1 MPWRSD
7 RAVMCRSFTVI
18 GITDSRKPELSR
30 EALDVIGGGKLFSG
44 GQRHHEIVAPLLP
57 DGYEWIDITV
67 PLDGVFHRY
76 DAEASP
82 IVVFASGDPLFFGF
96 AATLRRRCPDA
107 KIRVIPAF
115 NSLQS
120 LAHRL
125 CLPYA
130 EMVNVSLTGRPW
142 ERFDAELIRQSP
154 LIGVLTDRNH
164 TPAAIAARMLDYGY
178 DNYNMAV
185 GENLG
190 NDNDERVMT
199 LQLKDAVDTTFAMPN
214 CLILKRAYQRPIP
227 FGIPDSAFSH
237 LEGRSRMITKMP
249 VRLLTLA
256 ILDLGHR
263 SVMWDVGFCTG
274 SVSIEAKLRFPGLHV
289 VAFERRLESRRLF
302 DENTRRFGTPGI
314 ECVIGDFFDI
324 DLAKYPVPDAVFI
337 GGHGGRLAE
346 MLERIVTVTPKGT
359 PIVFNSVSAESCE
372 LFTAAVRALGL
383 DITASHRMILDDYN
397 PITILKAQ

>member
-7 RAVMCRSFTVI
+7 RAVMCRNFTVI
-18 GITDSRKPELSR
+18 GITDSRKPGLSR

-44 GQRHHEIVAPLLP
+44 GQRHHDIVAPLLP

-96 AATLRRRCPDA
+96 AATLRRRYPDA
-107 KIRVIPAF
+107 QIRVIPAF
-115 NSLQS
+115 NSLQT

-130 EMVNVSLTGRPW
+130 EMISVSLTGRPW

-199 LQLKDAVDTTFAMPN
+199 LQLTDAVDTTFAMPN

-256 ILDLGHR
+256 MLDLGHR

-289 VAFERRLESRRLF
+289 VAFERRPESRRLF
-302 DENTRRFGTPGI
+302 DENTHRFGTPGI

-324 DLAKYPVPDAVFI
+324 YLAKYPVPDAVFI

>member
-1 MPWRSD
+1 MPWHSD

-30 EALDVIGGGKLFSG
+30 EALDVIGSGKLFSG
-44 GQRHHEIVAPLLP
+44 GQRHHDIVAPLLP

-96 AATLRRRCPDA
+96 AATLRRRYTDA
-107 KIRVIPAF
+107 QIRVIPAF
-115 NSLQS
+115 NSLQT

-130 EMVNVSLTGRPW
+130 EMVSVSLTGRPW

-164 TPAAIAARMLDYGY
+164 TPAAIASRMLDHSY

-190 NDNDERVMT
+190 NDNDERVVT
-199 LQLKDAVDTTFAMPN
+199 LQLKDVVDTTFAMPN
-214 CLILKRAYQRPIP
+214 CVILQRTHQRPIP

-256 ILDLGHR
+256 MLDLGHR

-289 VAFERRLESRRLF
+289 VAFERRPESRRLF
-302 DENTRRFGTPGI
+302 DENTRRFSTPGI

-359 PIVFNSVSAESCE
+359 PVVFNSVSAKSCE
-372 LFTAAVRALGL
+372 VFTSAVRALGL